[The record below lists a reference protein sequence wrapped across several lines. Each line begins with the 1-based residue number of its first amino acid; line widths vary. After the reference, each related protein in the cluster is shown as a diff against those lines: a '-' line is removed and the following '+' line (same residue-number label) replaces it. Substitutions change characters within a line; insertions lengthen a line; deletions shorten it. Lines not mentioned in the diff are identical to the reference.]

1 MTQPDLDNVAQEDPG
16 RNMQTLAHPS
26 PNASLRCSHEPSTQE
41 QEGPSSPARQGNALD
56 YAAIVLVPWITN

>member
-1 MTQPDLDNVAQEDPG
+1 MTPQDLDNVAQEGLG

-41 QEGPSSPARQGNALD
+41 QEAPSSPARQGNALE
-56 YAAIVLVPWITN
+56 YAAIILELWITN